1 MDNPYKVAVIG
12 GTGKVGRYIAS
23 EALKNGYQVRMLVR
37 NPKKLKCSDD
47 KIEVVTGAIEN
58 IDTIGKLLEGC
69 QIVINCF
76 GQPMRDIP
84 MYSRITRDIL
94 KVMKEKDIRRYIGVT
109 GASLNIIGDKK
120 SLLNTIGAKMF
131 EVFFSKMMKD
141 KKEELDILL
150 ENKDLDWTL
159 IRLPFV
165 KEGVEVRVVKE
176 SLTDM
181 PGTMITNKEIAS
193 FIISQIDNKAYIHK
207 TPFIAI

>member
-1 MDNPYKVAVIG
+1 MDNPYKIAVIG

-37 NPKKLKCSDD
+37 NPKKLKCGGD
-47 KIEVVTGAIEN
+47 KIEVVTGVAEN
-58 IDTIGKLLEGC
+58 IDTIGQLLEGC

-76 GQPMRDIP
+76 GQPMRDTP
-84 MYSRITRDIL
+84 MYSRVTRDIL
-94 KVMKEKDIRRYIGVT
+94 KVMKEKGIKRYIGVT

-120 SLLNTIGAKMF
+120 SLLNKIGAKMF
-131 EVFFSKMMKD
+131 EVYFSKMMKD

-150 ENKDLDWTL
+150 ENKDLEWTL

-181 PGTMITNKEIAS
+181 PGTTISNKEIAS

>member
-1 MDNPYKVAVIG
+1 MDNPYKIAVIG

-47 KIEVVTGAIEN
+47 KIEVVTGAAEN
-58 IDTIGKLLEGC
+58 IDTIGQLLEGC

-76 GQPMRDIP
+76 GQPMRDTP
-84 MYSRITRDIL
+84 MYSRVTRDIL
-94 KVMKEKDIRRYIGVT
+94 KVMKEKDIKRYIGVT
-109 GASLNIIGDKK
+109 GASLNIIGDEK
-120 SLLNTIGAKMF
+120 SLLNKIGAKMF
-131 EVFFSKMMKD
+131 EMLFSKMMKD

-150 ENKDLDWTL
+150 KNKELDWTL

-181 PGTMITNKEIAS
+181 PGTIISNKEIAS